1 MSAFLR
7 IACNCTTKYVLFRVI
22 NDFNS
27 KNKLLMLDINF
38 IRENIDRVK
47 TAGKAKNRT
56 IDIDYL
62 LLLDDKRKHF
72 QGVIDQLKFD
82 QKKAGQER
90 NIELATSLKSQIAT
104 QSEQYEEI
112 LSEFNALM
120 LQVPQ
125 VIHSEVIIGKDE
137 SENVEVRKE

>member
-1 MSAFLR
+1 
-7 IACNCTTKYVLFRVI
+7 
-22 NDFNS
+22 
-27 KNKLLMLDINF
+27 MLDINF